1 MYYLRRNGRLRG
13 AGVAVG
19 IKVGEGTIIMNMNNS
34 SGEEPQVAAVEKKP
48 YTKPGFRYEKVFV
61 TSALTCSKTGAE
73 GNCTTG
79 HLSAS

>member
-1 MYYLRRNGRLRG
+1 VRG
-13 AGVAVG
+13 TGVAIG
-19 IKVGEGTIIMNMNNS
+19 IEVGEGTVIMNMNNS
-34 SGEEPQVAAVEKKP
+34 SNEEPQVAAVEKKP
-48 YTKPGFRYEKVFV
+48 YAKPDFRYERVFV